1 VSLLW
6 VILALAIAALVG
18 AKAWSDAKK
27 RSREAAVAAEQKR
40 QTSATINRE
49 REEFEAKVAA
59 EKSKSEYAKASDA
72 LAAAQARWK
81 DALRVAD
88 ATSRV
93 SLSGP
98 VSNLQTIRRET
109 EALMLPECLGAA
121 RKKLAEGMQV
131 QIDGFLTFMANT
143 GEMGKILAG
152 GKLEDGAKL
161 VQDAQAEAERC
172 QPAT

>member
-1 VSLLW
+1 MLW
-6 VILALAIAALVG
+6 LILALAVAALAG
-18 AKAWSDAKK
+18 AKSWSDAKK
-27 RSREAAVAAEQKR
+27 RSREAAVAAEQQR
-40 QTSATINRE
+40 QTSATVDRE
-49 REEFEAKVAA
+49 RQQFEAKIAA

-72 LAAAQARWK
+72 LTAAQARWK
-81 DALRVAD
+81 DAVRVAD

-109 EALMLPECLGAA
+109 EALMLPECLSSA

-143 GEMGKILAG
+143 GEMGKLLAG
-152 GKLEDGAKL
+152 GKIEDGAKL
-161 VQDAQAEAERC
+161 IQEAQAEAERC